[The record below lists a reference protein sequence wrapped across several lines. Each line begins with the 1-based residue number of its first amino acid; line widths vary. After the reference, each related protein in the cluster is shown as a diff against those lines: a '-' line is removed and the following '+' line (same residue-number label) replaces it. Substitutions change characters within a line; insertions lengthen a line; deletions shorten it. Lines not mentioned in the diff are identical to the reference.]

1 MSDVRWTPHQRAAI
15 EDTGGTL
22 LVSAA
27 AGSGKTAVLVERAV
41 RLMTDAQ
48 HPIDA
53 DRLLIVTFT
62 HAAAEEM
69 RARIADR
76 LIKEASAQP
85 QSAFLRRQRL
95 LLGRANICT
104 IDAFCMQLLKR
115 YFAELGIPPD
125 FGLADDA
132 KIYEMR
138 ETVLA
143 GVLEELYA
151 ESDFQDFAA
160 LYGRA
165 RSDDGAARAVLALY
179 DYARTLPYP
188 EKALRDVA
196 VSYEG
201 NARLCE
207 TAWGRRLLQEASD
220 AASSAQRLLDT
231 ARNIVAGEPRLAN
244 YKAALENDNAFLAQ
258 LRCAIDAR
266 DWDTAASC
274 VWNYTPGPL
283 KAVRKF
289 EGPEQKT
296 VKALREEI
304 KGIIQKKL
312 AKLVFVCTEAEFD
325 EDRRRI
331 APMARVIVRG
341 AQMFSER
348 FYADKLTEK
357 LLEYSDFEHLA
368 LKLLCREDGSKT
380 AVAHTVSNSFDA
392 VMVDEYQDTN
402 ELQALLYQCL
412 ANDDTSNLFLVGD
425 VKQSIYRFRLAS
437 PEIFVGKRDSFSPY
451 QPGGPHPA
459 VITLGENFRSAQ
471 NVIDQVN
478 DVFSCV
484 MSREVGGVEYN
495 EEERLV
501 FGGAADGYDG
511 GPMELHFLEL
521 GTEEKGTH
529 DAAAVADAVVRAKNT
544 LSVRVKGGGTRP
556 CGWGDIC
563 ILLRGR
569 KNFPLYE
576 AELARRGIPVFADTS
591 ESPLEAPEVSPL
603 LSMLRIL
610 DNPRQDIHLT
620 AVLLSPMFSF
630 TPDDLTALRLLRP
643 KGSLYAALLASE
655 EKKAQAFCEVL
666 RTLRRLAS
674 SLSIT
679 ELCDEI
685 FARTHYFAAVGAME
699 NGAARRETLRT
710 FLAWAESVGSG
721 LGGLSAF
728 LRTVDSALERK
739 TARNAGTPVLPQGAV
754 SIMTIHRSKGLEFP
768 VVILADASHRFNLR
782 DTSGPVLFHPQLGM
796 GMKLRTE
803 TGGLFP
809 TAPHR
814 ALALAIDAES
824 VSEEMRIL
832 YVAFTRA
839 RDKLIVTVPLKGNVE
854 KQFAGLAMRLAV
866 SGADTYA
873 LRQARSFDTWLT
885 IAALLHPDGGELRR
899 AVDAPPLSA
908 FAARGRL
915 QADIHTVGESQQD
928 LPEPPPFCR
937 TALPDEALLARLREN
952 FAQEYPNAPLCAL
965 PAKVS
970 VSELTHGALP
980 TELARP
986 AFLYKAGM
994 TAAERGTA
1002 MHAALQFLDFDSACR
1017 DAAAEVERLA
1027 QGGWISE
1034 EAAKQIELPRL
1045 QMFLKSPLS
1054 QRMRTAKTLLRE
1066 YAFLTAVPAVQVNSA
1081 LPDAFA
1087 YAPVQ
1092 VQGIADVVIVNGD
1105 TAEIAD
1111 YKTDRGK
1118 TPEELCAMYAKQL
1131 LLYKAAV
1138 EKRLRVSVTRCTI
1151 YSFALA
1157 REIDVPLP
1165 AHPQAGHGPAGTL

>member
-1 MSDVRWTPHQRAAI
+1 MSEVRWTPHQHAAI

-62 HAAAEEM
+62 RAAAEEM

-76 LIKEASAQP
+76 LAKEASAQP

-104 IDAFCMQLLKR
+104 IDAFCMQLLKH
-115 YFAELGIPPD
+115 YFAELNLPPD

-151 ESDFQDFAA
+151 DEDFQSFAA

-165 RSDDGAARAVLALY
+165 RSDDGAARAVLSLY

-188 EKALRDVA
+188 EKALQAVA
-196 VSYEG
+196 ASYEG
-201 NARLCE
+201 EEPLGG
-207 TAWGRRLLQEASD
+207 TPWGRRLLQEASD
-220 AASSAQRLLDT
+220 AVASAQRLLYT
-231 ARNIVAGEPRLAN
+231 ALGIVEGEPRLAN
-244 YKAALENDNAFLAQ
+244 YKIALEDDSVFLIQLRRALDAQDWDEAAL
-258 LRCAIDAR
+258 CA
-266 DWDTAASC
+266 
-274 VWNYTPGPL
+274 WNYAPGAL
-283 KAVRKF
+283 KAVRGF
-289 EGPEQKT
+289 EGPEQKM
-296 VKALREEI
+296 VKALRDEM
-304 KGIIQKKL
+304 KDIIQKRL
-312 AKLVFVCTEAEFD
+312 AKSIFVCTNAEFD

-331 APMARVIVRG
+331 APMARALVRG

-368 LKLLCREDGSKT
+368 LKLLCGEDCCKT
-380 AVAHTVSNSFDA
+380 AVARTVSNSFDA

-412 ANDDTSNLFLVGD
+412 ANDDASNLFLVGD

-437 PEIFVGKRDSFSPY
+437 PDIFVGKRDSFSAY
-451 QPGGPHPA
+451 HPGGAHPA

-484 MSREVGGVEYN
+484 MRREAGGVDYN
-495 EEERLV
+495 DEEKLV
-501 FGGAADGYDG
+501 FGGASDGYDG

-521 GTEEKGTH
+521 GTEEKGSH
-529 DAAAVADAVVRAKNT
+529 DAAAAADAVERVKNT
-544 LSVRVKGGGTRP
+544 LSVRVKGGGMRP
-556 CGWGDIC
+556 CEWGDIC

-576 AELARRGIPVFADTS
+576 AELTRRGIPVFADTS

-620 AVLLSPMFSF
+620 AVLLSAMFSF

-643 KGSLYAALLASE
+643 KGNMYAALIASE
-655 EKKAQAFCEVL
+655 EEKARAFCDVL

-674 SLSIT
+674 SLSVT

-699 NGAARRETLRT
+699 NGPARRETLRA
-710 FLAWAESVGSG
+710 FLAWAGAVDSG
-721 LGGLSAF
+721 IGGLSAF
-728 LRTVDSALERK
+728 LRTVDNALERK
-739 TARNAGTPVLPQGAV
+739 TANSAGTPALPQSAV

-768 VVILADASHRFNLR
+768 VVILADASHGFNMR

-796 GMKLRTE
+796 GMKLRAE
-803 TGGLFP
+803 TGGLFQ

-814 ALALAIDAES
+814 ALALAMDAES

-832 YVAFTRA
+832 YVALTRA
-839 RDKLIVTVPLKGNVE
+839 RDKLIVTVPLKGKME
-854 KQFAGLAMRLAV
+854 KLSGLAMRLAACGV
-866 SGADTYA
+866 DTYT
-873 LRQARSFDTWLT
+873 LRQARAFDTWLT

-899 AVDAPPLSA
+899 AVDAPSLPLSP
-908 FAARGRL
+908 ARGHLRIG
-915 QADIHTVGESQQD
+915 IHTVGESQQD
-928 LPEPPPFCR
+928 TPEPPPFRR
-937 TALPDEALLARLREN
+937 TVQPDEALLARLREN
-952 FAQEYPNAPLCAL
+952 FAQDYPNAPLCAL

-986 AFLYKAGM
+986 AFLYKTGM

-1002 MHAALQFLDFDSACR
+1002 MHAALQFLDLDNACR
-1017 DAAAEVERLA
+1017 DAPAEIERLA
-1027 QGGWISE
+1027 RGGWISG
-1034 EAAKQIELPRL
+1034 EAAKQIELPHLKLFL
-1045 QMFLKSPLS
+1045 QSPLA
-1054 QRMRTAKTLLRE
+1054 QRMRAAETLLRE
-1066 YAFLTAVPAVQVNSA
+1066 YAFLTAVPAVQIDSS
-1081 LPDAFA
+1081 LSEPFA

-1118 TPEELCAMYAKQL
+1118 TPEELRERYEKQL
-1131 LLYKAAV
+1131 LLYRAAV

-1157 REIDVPLP
+1157 REIDIPLP
-1165 AHPQAGHGPAGTL
+1165 ARP